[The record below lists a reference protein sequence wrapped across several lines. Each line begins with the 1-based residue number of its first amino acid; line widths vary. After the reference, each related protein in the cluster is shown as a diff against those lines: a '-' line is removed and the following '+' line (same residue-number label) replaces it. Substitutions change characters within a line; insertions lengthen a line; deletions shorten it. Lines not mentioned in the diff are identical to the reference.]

1 MPEPRPTRQMSGL
14 PEMVEMLLDKGVVVN
29 ADVVVTVGQTELLGI
44 KIRAAIASFDTA
56 AKYGLEFPEGTD
68 MDRVERAADVSPIKR
83 PGEAPPE
90 SATRAIQEGQRTLAE
105 ELDLSMGPDDDGDE
119 SEGGEAS
126 DDEAEIEAG
135 EE

>member
-1 MPEPRPTRQMSGL
+1 MSGL

-56 AKYGLEFPEGTD
+56 ARYGLEFPEGTN
-68 MDRVERAADVSPIKR
+68 MDRVEREANVSPIKR

-90 SATRAIQEGQRTLAE
+90 SAKRAIQEGQRTLAE
-105 ELDLSMGPDDDGDE
+105 ELDLSMDDDGDE
-119 SEGGEAS
+119 SEGDESEGGKSS